1 MKPSYLNGGVTIW
14 RREGCVIE
22 KKKYGEQNVVWESRE
37 GWMKD
42 QVKSVEGNIKS
53 FLSFAYC
60 RRITRIRSKYL
71 MGMKGRLDLKRY
83 IGW

>member
-14 RREGCVIE
+14 QREGCVLDK
-22 KKKYGEQNVVWESRE
+22 KKKYGEQNVVWESSE

-42 QVKSVEGNIKS
+42 QVKSVERNIKC

-60 RRITRIRSKYL
+60 RRIARIRSIWW
-71 MGMKGRLDLKRY
+71 G
-83 IGW
+83 